1 MHDNLVD
8 EKFEISK
15 RLYNTLNDL
24 NLWDLRIYSDGY
36 NIVVDG
42 HREKLMWLLKDIF
55 DWDRDVDYITHTIN
69 YFTIE
74 IKLNNNILNFKFN

>member
-1 MHDNLVD
+1 MYNDLVD

>member
-1 MHDNLVD
+1 MYNDLVD

-42 HREKLMWLLKDIF
+42 HIEKLMWLLKDIF

>member
-1 MHDNLVD
+1 MVD

-15 RLYNTLNDL
+15 RFYNTLNDL
-24 NLWDLRIYSDGY
+24 NLWDLKIYYDNY
-36 NIVVDG
+36 NIIVDG
-42 HREKLMWLLKDIF
+42 PREKLMWLLKDVF
-55 DWDRDVDYITHTIN
+55 DWDRDVDYIIHTIN

>member
-36 NIVVDG
+36 NIVVAG
-42 HREKLMWLLKDIF
+42 HKEKLIWLLKDIF

>member
-1 MHDNLVD
+1 MHDDLVD

-42 HREKLMWLLKDIF
+42 PREKLMWLLKDIF

>member
-1 MHDNLVD
+1 MHDDLVD

-24 NLWDLRIYSDGY
+24 NLWDLRIYSDSY

-42 HREKLMWLLKDIF
+42 PREKLMWLLKDIF

>member
-1 MHDNLVD
+1 MYNDLVD

-55 DWDRDVDYITHTIN
+55 NWDKDVDYITHTIN